1 MIPEPL
7 LAALFEFLRIPSVS
21 SGGGDAAALQTA
33 AEWVAAQVVAAGG
46 TARLLPTPRN
56 PLVTGELAASRDG
69 APTVILYGHY
79 DVQSAEPLDE
89 WTSPPYTPEVRE
101 GRLYARGATDDKG
114 QILPLLWAA
123 RDLAAARELPVN
135 VRFLIDG
142 EEEIGGPSAEHW
154 LRADDGPA
162 DAAIAFDSR
171 MPDPLTPILV
181 TSARGTMH
189 LRVEV
194 RSAGN
199 DLHSG
204 AGNTVLNAA
213 HVLHRVLDAV
223 LPDEHGR
230 LPEALR
236 AGRAEPSERERAD
249 WRRLPG
255 GAIDIDRL
263 GGRPHDSGA
272 VDDRYRRIGY
282 EPAIDVHGIEVG
294 DAHQVRT
301 QIPATARAMLSMRLA
316 PGQASAQLWPVLER
330 TLRAAVPAGAD
341 VQITLNNA
349 CEPARVDPLH
359 PVTQIALQALERAAG
374 VAPVMVPAGGSLPV
388 LTGFAARGIPAV
400 LTGFGTLDSRVH
412 ASDESIHLE
421 CLSMA
426 FRAGRELL
434 RGLGAYT
441 GSANPVSQEVM
452 KA

>member
-1 MIPEPL
+1 M
-7 LAALFEFLRIPSVS
+7 
-21 SGGGDAAALQTA
+21 
-33 AEWVAAQVVAAGG
+33 
-46 TARLLPTPRN
+46 
-56 PLVTGELAASRDG
+56 
-69 APTVILYGHY
+69 ILYGHY

-89 WTSPPYTPEVRE
+89 WTSPPYAPEVRD

-114 QILPLLWAA
+114 QILPLIWAA
-123 RDLAAARELPVN
+123 RELAAAGELPVN

-171 MPDPLTPILV
+171 MPDPQTPILV

-189 LRVEV
+189 LRIEV
-194 RSAGN
+194 RSADN

-213 HVLHRVLDAV
+213 HVLHRMLGAV

-236 AGRAEPSERERAD
+236 AGRAEPSDIERAG
-249 WRRLPG
+249 WSRLPG
-255 GAIDIDRL
+255 GATDIERL
-263 GGRPHDSGA
+263 GGAPARS
-272 VDDRYRRIGY
+272 RRRRTT
-282 EPAIDVHGIEVG
+282 ATVG
-294 DAHQVRT
+294 SATSRRST
-301 QIPATARAMLSMRLA
+301 CTASRWATPTRCARRFPATARAMLSMRLA
-316 PGQASAQLWPVLER
+316 PGQTSARLWPVLER

-349 CEPARVDPLH
+349 CDPARVDPLH
-359 PVTQIALQALERAAG
+359 PVTQVALQALERAAG

-421 CLSMA
+421 CLSLA
-426 FRAGRELL
+426 FRSGLELL
-434 RGLGAYT
+434 RGLGTYNA
-441 GSANPVSQEVM
+441 SANPVSQEVM